1 MGKKCYRA
9 LCALMSVVLLVSF
22 LSMAAF
28 ALVPSS
34 PEIYRGIDV
43 SEWQG
48 SIDFARVKQSGIQ
61 VVYIRSSLGS
71 DYTDPS
77 FHRNYEGAKAQ
88 GLQVGFYHYVTARTV
103 AQAKQEAHFFA
114 STIAGTQPDCRLAMD
129 FEYLDGLSIAQIN
142 EISLAFLQELGRL
155 TGKELVLYSD
165 AYNARAVFDRRLAE
179 DYPLWVAQYGI
190 ETPEDNGKWSSWIG
204 FQYSSTGRVAG
215 IRGNVDLNRFTRDI
229 FLQKASALPRP
240 PRPAPEK
247 HTKILLVT
255 VRPGDTL
262 WGIAQ
267 RYHTTVA
274 NLLRLNRLQNLNLIY
289 AGETIR
295 VRVPLREEPGV
306 TITTYTVRR
315 GDTLTFIARRFGT
328 TVENIVAMNDLK
340 NPNLI
345 YAGEKLRLRVIRPAA
360 DQTYTVRRGDTL
372 WAIARRFGTTVP
384 VLVRLNRLKNPDRI
398 YVGDMLRI
406 P

>member
-88 GLQVGFYHYVTARTV
+88 GLKVGFYHYVTARTV

-360 DQTYTVRRGDTL
+360 KRSVLRRL
-372 WAIARRFGTTVP
+372 FIF
-384 VLVRLNRLKNPDRI
+384 LF
-398 YVGDMLRI
+398 
-406 P
+406 